1 MTEDEANIIFLEEI
15 NKKLSIL
22 IKLNLKDRKMSMRE
36 KVKLL
41 SDFDLSNKEIS
52 KILDIS
58 EIYVRKEKS
67 SIKKLGKKKNE
78 ERNR

>member
-67 SIKKLGKKKNE
+67 SIKKT
-78 ERNR
+78 R

>member
-41 SDFDLSNKEIS
+41 LDFDLSNKEIS